1 MKSLR
6 IEPCGSGGNE
16 EIVVKIKKFKIVT
29 KYKNVK
35 YYRTHA
41 THTVKI
47 KTDLMQCL
55 NKISHSGAQWVPY
68 TTQETLEVL
77 EFFTTEDEANM
88 LKPFLHKS
96 LDVMEVEQQ

>member
-77 EFFTTEDEANM
+77 TFVATEDEVEK
-88 LKPFLHKS
+88 LKPFLHKA
-96 LDVMEVEQQ
+96 LGVEEVKQK